1 MKHGVIMVVS
11 LILTLCLMGVVSAND
26 DIAVNCDD
34 TQTQVLEEYI
44 TIESIEINDLED
56 YSSDINEEIEYS
68 QNYNIYSENSNDL
81 DDLNSLDSPI
91 KLENQTIFNNLDN
104 FKNLNALKNQEDL
117 SINFES
123 VEISGLNSENMLN
136 NKISSSNE
144 YETYNED
151 LLSLPLIE
159 SDLNDDSIMV
169 KNEENRNILFS
180 GDAGLNTANL
190 WNRPAGVNGLSSNK
204 SDIALIK
211 RPHITGFISNQT
223 FYNNYPQQGLP
234 LEYAIVGVSRDS
246 DDAFIWNN
254 SDENALIIVDMVN
267 KSTDNVLDLNLN
279 EEFNPSYQIG
289 VDASLKALDYFK
301 TQGIDI
307 QKGYPYLYVL
317 TSASY
322 VKINEA
328 STDDAINGISD
339 VLGLEVNKNIFPIQ
353 YSLWKDLVFYYLW
366 IDNTDTGNMVSYGL
380 IYDVTLSEVV
390 ESIEIKN
397 QGDYIIYSIISH
409 DDRYYPQG
417 RDYFNWGNAI
427 INSFTNAT
435 NNITHNN
442 KTSNVTGTNK
452 DGGNMEDIV
461 KNSIAFKGN
470 INNLFYVI
478 GAIVLISLLFSVVHS
493 KRN

>member
-34 TQTQVLEEYI
+34 AQTQVLEEYI

-81 DDLNSLDSPI
+81 DDLNSLNSPF
-91 KLENQTIFNNLDN
+91 KLENKHIFNNLDN
-104 FKNLNALKNQEDL
+104 FKNLNALNNQEDL

-234 LEYAIVGVSRDS
+234 LEYAILGVSRDS

-254 SDENALIIVDMVN
+254 SDESALIIVDMVN

-328 STDDAINGISD
+328 STDEAINGISD

-409 DDRYYPQG
+409 DDGYYPPG

-427 INSFTNAT
+427 INSFINAT
-435 NNITHNN
+435 NNITNTN

-461 KNSIAFKGN
+461 RNSIAFKGN

>member
-1 MKHGVIMVVS
+1 MKHGVILVVS

-34 TQTQVLEEYI
+34 AQTQVLEEYI

-81 DDLNSLDSPI
+81 DDLNSLNSPF
-91 KLENQTIFNNLDN
+91 KLENKHIFNNLDN
-104 FKNLNALKNQEDL
+104 FKNLNALNNQEDL

-328 STDDAINGISD
+328 STDEAINGISD

-409 DDRYYPQG
+409 DDGYYPPG

-427 INSFTNAT
+427 INSFINAT
-435 NNITHNN
+435 NNITNTN

-461 KNSIAFKGN
+461 RNSIAFKGN